1 MGLLLADHRMPEMTG
16 VEFLEQA
23 RQFYPKARR
32 VLLTAYADTDAAIA
46 AINQAD
52 VHYYLLKPW
61 DPPQEKLYPVLDD
74 LLEDWKMQ
82 DRLKSEERT
91 RVVGHRWSAPSHEVK
106 DFLTRNQVPFKWLE
120 LERDGE
126 AATLLAA
133 SGGDVDHLPLVIT
146 ETGQT
151 LHAPS
156 TAEVAAAFGLS
167 STPALPFY
175 DLIVIGGG
183 PAGLGAAVYGAS
195 EGLHTVLVEREATG
209 GQAGQSSRIEN
220 YLGFPGGI
228 TGGELAWRATTQA
241 RRFGAEMLLTSDVAS
256 LDVCGSARV
265 VGLANGSQLSA
276 HAVLLATGVAYR
288 RLAVPGIDA
297 FTGSG
302 VYYGATATEAQS
314 CAGDDVYIVGGAN
327 SAGQA
332 AVFFSRFARQV
343 TIMIRGHNLERSMSH
358 YLIEQIRQLP
368 NVHLR
373 TCSEVV
379 GASGSDHL
387 ERLRIA
393 DREAGTEEEVDASW
407 LFVFIG
413 AAPYTDWLCK
423 EVVRDE
429 NGFVL
434 TGPDLLTDGQL
445 PADWPLERQPYYLE
459 TSVPGIFAAGDVRGQ
474 SVKRVASAVGEGAM
488 AVTLVH
494 RYLEL
499 L

>member
-1 MGLLLADHRMPEMTG
+1 
-16 VEFLEQA
+16 
-23 RQFYPKARR
+23 
-32 VLLTAYADTDAAIA
+32 
-46 AINQAD
+46 
-52 VHYYLLKPW
+52 
-61 DPPQEKLYPVLDD
+61 
-74 LLEDWKMQ
+74 
-82 DRLKSEERT
+82 
-91 RVVGHRWSAPSHEVK
+91 
-106 DFLTRNQVPFKWLE
+106 
-120 LERDGE
+120 
-126 AATLLAA
+126 
-133 SGGDVDHLPLVIT
+133 
-146 ETGQT
+146 
-151 LHAPS
+151 
-156 TAEVAAAFGLS
+156 
-167 STPALPFY
+167 
-175 DLIVIGGG
+175 
-183 PAGLGAAVYGAS
+183 
-195 EGLHTVLVEREATG
+195 
-209 GQAGQSSRIEN
+209 
-220 YLGFPGGI
+220 
-228 TGGELAWRATTQA
+228 
-241 RRFGAEMLLTSDVAS
+241 MLLTSDVAS

-332 AVFFSRFARQV
+332 AVFFSRFAREV